1 MMLRVL
7 MGLAALGFASLSA
20 VACGDDGATETLC
33 KPGEEIFCKCRGGY
47 QGTKTCLDDGAS
59 FGECTTLDGPCPEI
73 PDTTSSTSTSSSSS
87 SGGGGGGTG
96 DKALYA
102 PCESGGECS
111 TGTCENGFCT
121 RECVD
126 YTVCSDEAAEAYGD
140 CVVFPGGAKLC
151 GPYCVTQSD
160 CAAYG
165 PSSGCSGATALD
177 DPNFLFAVCG
187 EWGAELSGMPY
198 GTLCED
204 GTLIYND
211 QIITAECDLGA
222 TGCRTSASSGSAR
235 RAATSRA
242 TAPRTTAPP
251 AVQAPGCCS
260 SDPDCN

>member
-7 MGLAALGFASLSA
+7 MGLAALGFASLAA
-20 VACGDDGATETLC
+20 VACGDDSAIETLC

-73 PDTTSSTSTSSSSS
+73 PDTTSSTSSTSSS

-102 PCESGGECS
+102 PCESGSECQ

-121 RECVD
+121 RACED
-126 YTVCSDEAAEAYGD
+126 YTVCSDDAAQAYGD
-140 CVVFPGGAKLC
+140 CAVFPGGAKLC
-151 GPYCVTQSD
+151 GPYCVTQSE
-160 CAAYG
+160 CAGYG

-187 EWGAELSGMPY
+187 DWGAQLSGMPY

-204 GTLIYND
+204 GTLLYND
-211 QIITAECDLGA
+211 QIITGECDLGA
-222 TGCRTSASSGSAR
+222 SGVQNICLFGECSKGCYEPSDCPQNDCTSGG
-235 RAATSRA
+235 
-242 TAPRTTAPP
+242 
-251 AVQAPGCCS
+251 QAPGCCS